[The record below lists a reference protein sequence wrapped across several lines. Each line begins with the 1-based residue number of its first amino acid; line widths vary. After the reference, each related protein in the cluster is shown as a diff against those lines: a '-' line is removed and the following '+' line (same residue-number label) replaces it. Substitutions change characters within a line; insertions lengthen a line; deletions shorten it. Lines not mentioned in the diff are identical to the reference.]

1 LPVCLSRTA
10 ACRFPKMSLLAVLK
24 LGVAA
29 SLLFCLVVLV
39 VMVTRTLAIGRRPT
53 YAHPRGGSFAGILYA
68 FGPGML
74 PWEKESAAKHIW
86 TYWGGILYH
95 VGILMAMLFLATV
108 LLRISPPSKLLQTA
122 RILLAIGV
130 VSGATLFIKRIV
142 KPQMRSLSSGD
153 DYLANILVDLL
164 LFFALTAT
172 FAETMLV
179 PLLLVAMITFIYIPF
194 GKLRHCVF
202 FFYSRILFG
211 DFFGKRGVVPHPTR
225 KV

>member
-53 YAHPRGGSFAGILYA
+53 YAHPRGGSFVGILYA

-86 TYWGGILYH
+86 TYSGGILYH
-95 VGILMAMLFLATV
+95 LGILMATLLLAATLLSIPLTQTFV
-108 LLRISPPSKLLQTA
+108 LAA
-122 RILLAIGV
+122 RILLTIGS
-130 VSGATLFIKRIV
+130 VSGVALLIKRML

-153 DYLANILVDLL
+153 DYLANVLVDVLL
-164 LFFALTAT
+164 LFALAAS
-172 FAETMLV
+172 FAEMMLV
-179 PLLLVAMITFIYIPF
+179 GFLVVAIITFIYIPF
-194 GKLRHCVF
+194 GKLRHCIF